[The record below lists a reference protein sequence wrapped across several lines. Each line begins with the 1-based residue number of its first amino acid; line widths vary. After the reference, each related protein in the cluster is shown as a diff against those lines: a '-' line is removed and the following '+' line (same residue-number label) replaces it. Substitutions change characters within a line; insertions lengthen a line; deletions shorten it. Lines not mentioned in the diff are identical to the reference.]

1 MTNSMFI
8 KVDFYYAWNTFN
20 CALSKR
26 VIWNWTGRI
35 NQCELQTLLNIDIT
49 HIEKKV
55 SEIVKHDAS
64 LVLILGQIISKD
76 YMNKIAQEI
85 NEMLQ
90 ERSRITVA
98 ELTTVYDLPRDFML
112 EILTPRVG
120 SIING
125 NFDGENFYTLNFVS
139 NQRALLAG
147 ALEACIK
154 PIRIGQLVKE
164 YNLENAMVF
173 GKLLLIFSKYCTRGV
188 SSKIFKSSIRYRK

>member
-1 MTNSMFI
+1 M
-8 KVDFYYAWNTFN
+8 
-20 CALSKR
+20 
-26 VIWNWTGRI
+26 
-35 NQCELQTLLNIDIT
+35 NIDIT

-90 ERSRITVA
+90 ERSRI
-98 ELTTVYDLPRDFML
+98 TVYDLPRDFML

-173 GKLLLIFSKYCTRGV
+173 GRLLLIFSKYCTRGV